1 MWETALS
8 VAVLVGILALSAV
21 FTEWFARRM
30 YYRCRKCATLNAK
43 RRAQCRNCSE
53 KLP

>member
-1 MWETALS
+1 MWDTLLGL
-8 VAVLVGILALSAV
+8 AVLVGILGLSAV

-43 RRAQCRNCSE
+43 RRAQCRRCRE